1 MKIYTHLNQQ
11 LLNYNKQ
18 YINISIDENKLYNI
32 YKHFDSIHF
41 INISNNFKIKSFD
54 RKITNNLIAYSCYLN
69 NKLINLSAYDIKLND
84 PHYLNFI
91 QQYEDNNIQINN
103 TYLQYYPYSWHSSLV
118 FYNKLFLSYLFIQY
132 LELEC
137 NKLTKYI
144 SNDNLFNIALI
155 YSTKLFT
162 NEHINHIIYNMI
174 NIFYWLNKNKKQIN
188 LYILLTPFNKSFT
201 YKLNKYYYD
210 KYPWMGWTKYINN
223 NILYPYNINSGLT
236 YENNI
241 IIFRYE
247 EIYKVFIHECMH
259 ALNIDYLIY
268 EPLLQNN
275 LNIYFG
281 KYPIIINEAITEY
294 LSLLYY
300 NFFIIQLYNYIKP
313 NFNNLFKLFY
323 IMISNEIINSAILC
337 NNFFKF
343 YKINIISS
351 LNNKNNLLEQKTNAI
366 SYIFIKFILLI
377 NLIQINSSHTHINNI
392 LIQNINNINNFTYL
406 LNKNFISSNKI
417 KFSLY
422 KI

>member
-1 MKIYTHLNQQ
+1 
-11 LLNYNKQ
+11 
-18 YINISIDENKLYNI
+18 
-32 YKHFDSIHF
+32 
-41 INISNNFKIKSFD
+41 
-54 RKITNNLIAYSCYLN
+54 
-69 NKLINLSAYDIKLND
+69 
-84 PHYLNFI
+84 
-91 QQYEDNNIQINN
+91 
-103 TYLQYYPYSWHSSLV
+103 
-118 FYNKLFLSYLFIQY
+118 
-132 LELEC
+132 
-137 NKLTKYI
+137 
-144 SNDNLFNIALI
+144 
-155 YSTKLFT
+155 
-162 NEHINHIIYNMI
+162 MI

-247 EIYKVFIHECMH
+247 EIYKVFIHECVH
-259 ALNIDYLIY
+259 ALNIDYHIY

-422 KI
+422 FI